1 MINYWKLYEDI
12 RREGKEKKKK
22 LFVNRNVKQCGA
34 QVLVRAGPLE
44 SLTLQRRHTTTLGLD
59 WSWKFSL
66 YKQCS
71 FHLVPHFE
79 D

>member
-34 QVLVRAGPLE
+34 QVLVKGWAPWEPYPTEKTHNNSWTELE
-44 SLTLQRRHTTTLGLD
+44 LEI
-59 WSWKFSL
+59 FSL
-66 YKQCS
+66 QTM
-71 FHLVPHFE
+71 
-79 D
+79 

>member
-34 QVLVRAGPLE
+34 QVLVKG
-44 SLTLQRRHTTTLGLD
+44 
-59 WSWKFSL
+59 
-66 YKQCS
+66 
-71 FHLVPHFE
+71 
-79 D
+79 